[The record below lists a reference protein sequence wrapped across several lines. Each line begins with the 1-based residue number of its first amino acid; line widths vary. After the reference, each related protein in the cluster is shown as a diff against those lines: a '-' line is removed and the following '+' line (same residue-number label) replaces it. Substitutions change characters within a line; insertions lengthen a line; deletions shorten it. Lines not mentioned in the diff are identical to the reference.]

1 MSNVLFVGDLVVVKR
16 ELQEVVGIKEIG
28 IIVGETKIIPSDIE
42 ELDLDEI
49 DSYNIYFLE
58 IDTLYTVPK
67 GCVEKLV
74 IQQE

>member
-49 DSYNIYFLE
+49 DSYNIYF
-58 IDTLYTVPK
+58 
-67 GCVEKLV
+67 
-74 IQQE
+74 

>member
-1 MSNVLFVGDLVVVKR
+1 MSNILFVGDLVVVKKD
-16 ELQEVVGIKEIG
+16 LQEVVGIREIG
-28 IIVGETKIIPSDIE
+28 IIVSETKIIPSDIE
-42 ELDLDEI
+42 ELDLKEI